1 MKRAAVMLAVLTL
14 CLGALADGV
23 QAGEKVVLPR
33 YPDLK
38 VGFTTWNFSKQM
50 PVNLANAKKFVDFA
64 SEQGFAWMEL
74 RDPSAVLTLAECKE
88 IAVYAKQRDV
98 EIIYAVMAGLL
109 DPNFWEVFSRAVAN
123 ANVFDGPR
131 IVRTALPGLEYAAN
145 EKKTA
150 WTLAEFSKI
159 VDTAN
164 QAANLARMFGLRYMV
179 ENATETLKGDG
190 VTSFGTTEFFAN
202 VNSNV
207 EWQLDTANFFV
218 TSRVVAKADDARA
231 FLEKTAGRL
240 AYVHVKTATKD
251 NKPSP
256 VLDENPRLIF
266 EIVFWLAS
274 KNKAP
279 YLAIELPQPNSLD
292 ELYANTK
299 KSVEYLVR
307 NF

>member
-1 MKRAAVMLAVLTL
+1 MKRLVVSLAVLML
-14 CLGALADGV
+14 CLGTLASAVD
-23 QAGEKVVLPR
+23 AGEKVVLPR

-50 PVNLANAKKFVDFA
+50 PVNLANAKKWVDFA
-64 SEQGFAWMEL
+64 AEQGFAWMEL
-74 RDPSAVLTLAECKE
+74 RDPGAVLTLAECKE

-109 DPNFWEVFSRAVAN
+109 DPNFWEVYSRAVAN

-159 VDTAN
+159 VETAN
-164 QAANLARMFGLRYMV
+164 QAANMARMFGLRYMV

-207 EWQLDTANFFV
+207 GLQLDTANFFV
-218 TSRVVAKADDARA
+218 TSRVPAKAEDARG
-231 FLEKTAGRL
+231 FLEKTAGKMG
-240 AYVHVKTATKD
+240 YVHVKTATND
-251 NKPSP
+251 NKPAP
-256 VLDENPRLIF
+256 VLGENPRLIF
-266 EIVFWLAS
+266 EIVFWSAS

-279 YLAIELPQPNSLD
+279 YLAIELPQPNTLE

-299 KSVEYLVR
+299 KSVEYLVQ

>member
-1 MKRAAVMLAVLTL
+1 MKRALVMLAVLTL
-14 CLGALADGV
+14 CLGILAAAV

-50 PVNLANAKKFVDFA
+50 PVNLVNAKKFVDFA
-64 SEQGFAWMEL
+64 SEQGFSWMEL
-74 RDPSAVLTLAECKE
+74 RDPNAVLTLAECKE

-98 EIIYAVMAGLL
+98 EVIYAVMAGLL

-131 IVRTALPGLEYAAN
+131 IVRTALPGLEFAAN

-159 VDTAN
+159 VETAN
-164 QAANLARMFGLRYMV
+164 QAANMARMFGLRYMV
-179 ENATETLKGDG
+179 ENATEPLKGDG

-202 VNSNV
+202 VNRNV

-218 TSRVVAKADDARA
+218 TSRVVAKGDDARA
-231 FLEKTAGRL
+231 FLEKTAGKL

-251 NKPSP
+251 NKPAP

-266 EIVFWLAS
+266 EIVFWLAT

-299 KSVEYLVR
+299 KSVEYLR
-307 NF
+307 QNF

>member
-1 MKRAAVMLAVLTL
+1 MKRVLVSLAVLMV
-14 CLGALADGV
+14 CLGVLAGGV
-23 QAGEKVVLPR
+23 SAGEKVVLPR

-38 VGFTTWNFSKQM
+38 IGFTTWNFSKQM
-50 PVNLANAKKFVDFA
+50 PVNLANAKKWVDFA

-74 RDPSAVLTLAECKE
+74 RDPGGILTLAECKE

-98 EIIYAVMAGLL
+98 EIIYAVAAGLL
-109 DPNFWEVFSRAVAN
+109 DPNFWEVYSRAVAN
-123 ANVFDGPR
+123 ANVFEGPR
-131 IVRTALPGLEYAAN
+131 IVRTALPGLEFATN

-150 WTLAEFSKI
+150 WTLAEFSK
-159 VDTAN
+159 VVETAN
-164 QAANLARMFGLRYMV
+164 QAANMARMFGLRYMV
-179 ENATETLKGDG
+179 ENALETLKGDG

-202 VNSNV
+202 VNNNV
-207 EWQLDTANFFV
+207 GLQLDTANFFV
-218 TSRVVAKADDARA
+218 TSRVVAKADDARG
-231 FLEKTAGRL
+231 FLEKTAGKMGY
-240 AYVHVKTATKD
+240 AHVKTATKD

-274 KNKAP
+274 KNQAP
-279 YLAIELPQPNSLD
+279 YLAIELPQPDSLD

-299 KSVEYLVR
+299 KSVAYLMQ